1 MAEGRTTTQGVEICD
16 VQGRPSQRRAG
27 PSYSLATGVRSRA
40 SQWVR
45 TWKATDLTHAQ
56 LVRRLE
62 CEPDTERRDLPDDTN
77 ARVTAAAAALA
88 ELLAKP
94 TTLEP
99 RTRDDSVTKYVNDEL
114 RQLRQTRLGEEVDPG
129 FLRHLETL
137 RRAFN
142 EEMPLSIAERIKNL
156 MRRRVEGTELV
167 DELSKMMDE
176 LPKPGEAGEPQQIRD
191 SRVEIICS
199 MGIISPD

>member
-1 MAEGRTTTQGVEICD
+1 MRQ
-16 VQGRPSQRRAG
+16 
-27 PSYSLATGVRSRA
+27 
-40 SQWVR
+40 
-45 TWKATDLTHAQ
+45 
-56 LVRRLE
+56 LE

-99 RTRDDSVTKYVNDEL
+99 RTRDDNVTKYVNDEL
-114 RQLRQTRLGEEVDPG
+114 RKLRQTKLGEEVDPG

-142 EEMPLSIAERIKNL
+142 EELPLSIAERIRNL
-156 MRRRVEGTELV
+156 MRRRADRTELV
-167 DELSKMMDE
+167 DELSKMMDD
-176 LPKPGEAGEPQQIRD
+176 LPKSGEAKDTQQIRD

-199 MGIISPD
+199 MGIVGTE